1 MVVASCPANAVVEQK
16 ETLGADFSP
25 EITLKLAE
33 WGKSMDGVA
42 GEQAGTH
49 CPPP

>member
-1 MVVASCPANAVVEQK
+1 MAASYPANAVVEQK

-25 EITLKLAE
+25 ENALKLAE
-33 WGKSMDGVA
+33 SGKSMDGVA
-42 GEQAGTH
+42 EERAGTR